1 MNIELYKYYINQLN
15 QFIMETI
22 EYTVVDGRKL
32 TSIFNVEN
40 IVSVVEISS
49 HFGKSL
55 AICLKHGAS
64 TELFMGYGDFRT
76 KGPVVFIPLDRFTHH
91 IPNYMALPREQYN
104 NVVVVT
110 KRATIDGECMGTF
123 TKASITKKVTW

>member
-1 MNIELYKYYINQLN
+1 
-15 QFIMETI
+15 METR
-22 EYTVVDGRKL
+22 EYTVVSRRKL

-40 IVSVVEISS
+40 IVSVVETSS

-76 KGPVVFIPLDRFTHH
+76 NGPVVFIPLDRFTHH
-91 IPNYMALPREQYN
+91 IPNYMALPKEAY
-104 NVVVVT
+104 T
-110 KRATIDGECMGTF
+110 SID
-123 TKASITKKVTW
+123 SILSD